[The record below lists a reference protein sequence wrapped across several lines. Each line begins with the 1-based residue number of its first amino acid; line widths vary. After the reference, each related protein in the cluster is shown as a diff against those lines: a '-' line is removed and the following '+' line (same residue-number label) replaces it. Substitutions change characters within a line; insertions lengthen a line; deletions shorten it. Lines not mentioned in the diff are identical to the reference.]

1 MLLMKLLEY
10 LWGLKPEFANII
22 GTRKE
27 EKGGYA
33 AVSRKGLWDSVIVD
47 LGLDLNVLASVKLVY
62 EKYLSDFEGWLS
74 KTSEEKSFK
83 NWNGTTC

>member
-33 AVSRKGLWDSVIVD
+33 AVSRKGVVGLCDSMI
-47 LGLDLNVLASVKLVY
+47 
-62 EKYLSDFEGWLS
+62 FLS
-74 KTSEEKSFK
+74 KRIE
-83 NWNGTTC
+83 